1 MGSRRPSEAA
11 RTNAFDNGR
20 TPVDFRQL
28 EAQATWHFG
37 CTLDFV
43 RAPLSA
49 RILETASEELR
60 VMVKSIVSSAA
71 LAFAIALPATAGA
84 QSAAN
89 AACPPGSWFCAEAPQ
104 QQATPA
110 GQPVEPLQPLP
121 PPGPSP
127 RAAAPD
133 DAPAG
138 AAAPP
143 PIVVYQPP
151 PPRVMVRPP
160 PPPPYDYAPP
170 REPISRHQEWGLN
183 LHLEGATI
191 GHGTAGDAG
200 MGGGGLGLR
209 FKPTRYFGIET
220 DVDFVGGRDYQGDSR
235 SETAFTINGLLF
247 LNPRSRAQ
255 LYLLA
260 GFGWSAAHVTSSQ
273 LDEHYGYFGG
283 QIGGGL
289 ELRLSRNFAL
299 NVDLRGFIRDRT
311 DELAQAQPEFTNANG
326 QTTNTSGGGLF
337 TGGMT
342 VYF

>member
-71 LAFAIALPATAGA
+71 LALAMALPATAGA

-89 AACPPGSWFCAEAPQ
+89 GACPPGSWFCAEAPQ

-121 PPGPSP
+121 PPGDSP
-127 RAAAPD
+127 RPPARAAGPD

-138 AAAPP
+138 AAAAP

-160 PPPPYDYAPP
+160 PPPPYDYAPS
-170 REPISRHQEWGLN
+170 REPISHRQEWGLN

-247 LNPRSRAQ
+247 LNPR
-255 LYLLA
+255 
-260 GFGWSAAHVTSSQ
+260 
-273 LDEHYGYFGG
+273 
-283 QIGGGL
+283 
-289 ELRLSRNFAL
+289 
-299 NVDLRGFIRDRT
+299 
-311 DELAQAQPEFTNANG
+311 
-326 QTTNTSGGGLF
+326 
-337 TGGMT
+337 
-342 VYF
+342 